1 MAFGFEKLIGP
12 LAARVARAAHS
23 TEASMAER
31 QETKLVP
38 LSRGVPQ
45 WCFRQTLE
53 KEMVSFKRSTVELAM
68 IHRAFK
74 VFGAAHV
81 GDGLGVCAIKSCRNL
96 GPP

>member
-1 MAFGFEKLIGP
+1 
-12 LAARVARAAHS
+12 
-23 TEASMAER
+23 MAER
-31 QETKLVP
+31 QKTKLVP

-74 VFGAAHV
+74 VFWSCAHRRWTR
-81 GDGLGVCAIKSCRNL
+81 GLGTVDLPGNQGVDSC
-96 GPP
+96 